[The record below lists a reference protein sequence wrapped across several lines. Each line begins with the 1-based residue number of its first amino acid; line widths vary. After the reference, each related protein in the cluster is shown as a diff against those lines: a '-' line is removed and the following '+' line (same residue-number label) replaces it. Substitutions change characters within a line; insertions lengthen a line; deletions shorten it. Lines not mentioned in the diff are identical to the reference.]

1 MSLPGVA
8 AAQPALLP
16 AVVATTSGWSL
27 TLVRWVLC
35 STRALAQV
43 RLPP

>member
-1 MSLPGVA
+1 MLVA
-8 AAQPALLP
+8 TAQPALLP

-27 TLVRWVLC
+27 IFCDWVLL

-43 RLPP
+43 RLAP